1 MINSFHA
8 HSKALQK
15 SWSKKHISGRNT
27 VMKNKYIKNRGF
39 LVSEYFYSKQVKEKS
54 SLDRIV
60 LTRKTIDNFYANII
74 ADESDLLFLKLKH
87 AEKIMKFSELSFKN
101 ISLPYISACISATIS
116 LIVSYTTNISS
127 KLTDINNIFQ
137 YIGVLLAYII
147 TIVLIVVP
155 IGFIICLI
163 LRNII
168 KSSSKDYFVYILP
181 YEIKVIRITLD
192 RLIAE
197 ADLDTDLKFNE
208 NKG

>member
-1 MINSFHA
+1 
-8 HSKALQK
+8 
-15 SWSKKHISGRNT
+15 
-27 VMKNKYIKNRGF
+27 MKNKYIKNRRF
-39 LVSEYFYSKQVKEKS
+39 LVSEYFYSKQVKEKT
-54 SLDRIV
+54 SLHRIV
-60 LTRKTIDNFYANII
+60 LTRKTIDSFYADII
-74 ADESDLLFLKLKH
+74 ADELDLLFLKLKH

-137 YIGVLLAYII
+137 YIGFLLAYII

-155 IGFIICLI
+155 IGSIICLI

-168 KSSSKDYFVYILP
+168 KNSNKDYFVYILP
-181 YEIKVIRITLD
+181 YEIKVIRTTLD

-197 ADLDTDLKFNE
+197 AGLDTDLKFNE